1 VINADGQVKN
11 VIGIG
16 VGRLKRKIHIELWK
30 IGVVENPCAVG
41 AYLSQRTERP
51 MIDHQFDIIGDSR
64 GEASFSL
71 YFKNCILCDPIEDEE
86 EDEANK

>member
-1 VINADGQVKN
+1 MINTDGQVKD

-41 AYLSQRTERP
+41 GYLSQRRERP
-51 MIDHQFDIIGDSR
+51 MIDNQFDIIGGSR
-64 GEASFSL
+64 GEASF
-71 YFKNCILCDPIEDEE
+71 
-86 EDEANK
+86 